1 MIQCEEKR
9 GFYPPLP
16 LEKLQGVGTSA
27 LKCPFVLFSPFQKFL
42 VFRGCNRMQK
52 ENFSNYHKKYDAFY
66 QSKPWR
72 RLRAL
77 KFAQAC
83 GLCERC
89 KKKGLV
95 RVGKEVHHIVPI
107 EKDWEKRLDIDNLEL
122 LCPDCHNQGHGRES
136 AMQKFNDFWEKLNA
150 EKSGA

>member
-1 MIQCEEKR
+1 
-9 GFYPPLP
+9 
-16 LEKLQGVGTSA
+16 
-27 LKCPFVLFSPFQKFL
+27 
-42 VFRGCNRMQK
+42 MQK